1 MKIFSI
7 IIFMLFSCSRPSTK
21 VYEVHKLPNAPQP
34 VGNYLTYNQSGKLI
48 FINQIALDQ
57 GMIKTPGKIDVEVSR
72 EDAKAATRQTMLNV
86 LAVLKQALDGDL
98 TKVKKCVQI
107 SGHFNTKDDFK
118 DHALI
123 LNEASQILVDV
134 FGEAGKHTRGAF
146 GSSSLPLNSPVE
158 IQAIFEIW

>member
-1 MKIFSI
+1 MKLLIPLFLI
-7 IIFMLFSCSRPSTK
+7 IISCSHQKTK
-21 VYEVHKLPNAPQP
+21 VTLKHELPPAPAP

-57 GMIKTPGKIDVEVSR
+57 GKIKTPGKINVDVSMDE
-72 EDAKAATRQTMLNV
+72 AKAATRQATLNV
-86 LAVLKQALDGDL
+86 LAVLKQSVGGDL

-107 SGHFNTKDDFK
+107 SGHFNTTGDFK
-118 DHALI
+118 DHALV

-146 GSSSLPLNSPVE
+146 GASSLPLNSPVE
-158 IQAIFEIW
+158 IQAIFEVW